1 MANIKASV
9 NNWGCVK
16 WSLKKYLNLSNQ
28 QIDRIFNFIKT
39 DLPDKDDQQKE
50 NSIAEGSE
58 VQQSNESINN

>member
-16 WSLKKYLNLSNQ
+16 TALKKYLNLSNQ

-58 VQQSNESINN
+58 VQQSNESNNN